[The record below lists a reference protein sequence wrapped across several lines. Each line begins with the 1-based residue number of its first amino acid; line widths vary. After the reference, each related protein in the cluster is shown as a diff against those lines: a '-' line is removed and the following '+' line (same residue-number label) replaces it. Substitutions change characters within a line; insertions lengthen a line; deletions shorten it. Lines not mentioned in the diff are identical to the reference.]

1 VIFRFF
7 RSYFG
12 VIPILFSLLPWG
24 TIHSSNIDFNALK
37 SEFKKGNYSFVAA
50 KSKETIENEDFRP
63 KDERLILLFVSSSS
77 SLEEMDGLLEKCYQA
92 NPDQG
97 SVFYNSIYLFMERG
111 LVVGDHSNVEKWG
124 YRFRQNGQKS
134 SRYAEGLYL
143 YASMFYESNRPKDAL
158 FVISLALKES
168 PPAVL
173 QSKLFRLRDFIDLEQ
188 KKGITQ

>member
-1 VIFRFF
+1 MISRINRLFF
-7 RSYFG
+7 WVFPL
-12 VIPILFSLLPWG
+12 VFNLIPLDSVHSADLDFLSLK
-24 TIHSSNIDFNALK
+24 N
-37 SEFKKGNYSFVAA
+37 EFKKGNYSFVAA
-50 KSKETIENEDFRP
+50 KSKETIEKEEYQP
-63 KDERLILLFVSSSS
+63 KDERLVLLFVSSSS
-77 SLEEMDGLLEKCYQA
+77 SLSEMDGLLEKCYQA
-92 NPDQG
+92 NSNRG

-124 YRFRQNGQKS
+124 YRFRQNGQQS

-173 QSKLFRLRDFIDLEQ
+173 QSKLFRLKDFIDLEQ